1 MGISLETMT
10 GIRNNNLPPQH
21 VSTHETN
28 GSVRPRDDRTQ
39 TGSVKIAQRSV
50 GVLSHEMLGA
60 DSEAFAKFNTF
71 EKAQI
76 SRAHSAFAQ
85 QNINPLSQTSTP
97 LSDRKIAMASSD
109 QSQATHKS
117 FVIEN
122 FLSAAGNGD
131 GFITA
136 CNLAKIDP
144 DNLDENKRELADQQL
159 LDIFSNEKH
168 ATITDFGDISAL
180 IEKSA
185 EVIRQITLPQ
195 KAD

>member
-1 MGISLETMT
+1 MT
-10 GIRNNNLPPQH
+10 GIRNNNLPSQN
-21 VSTHETN
+21 VSTHEIN
-28 GSVRPRDDRTQ
+28 GPARPRDDSTQ
-39 TGSVKIAQRSV
+39 TGSVKIAQRTV

-76 SRAHSAFAQ
+76 SRAHSAFAE
-85 QNINPLSQTSTP
+85 QNANPPPQTETTLSK
-97 LSDRKIAMASSD
+97 RKIAMASDD
-109 QSQATHKS
+109 QSLATHKS

-122 FLSAAGNGD
+122 FLSATRNGD
-131 GFITA
+131 GFVTA

-144 DNLDENKRELADQQL
+144 DNLDERKRELADQQL
-159 LDIFSNEKH
+159 SDIFSSEKN
-168 ATITDFGDISAL
+168 AITIDFGDVSAL
-180 IEKSA
+180 VEKSA